1 MDTLVREARMSD
13 ADGVARVE
21 VEAWRDTYPTLL
33 PNDYLVQHLDV
44 GRGAATWRRR
54 LRGRSRNTLVA
65 APVDTPK
72 KISGYATWGRCRL
85 NVPTAGGGE
94 LYELYL
100 MPGHQE
106 RGLGRRLCAA
116 VARRLVDCGL
126 SSMRV
131 EVLEGNP
138 ARFFYEALGA
148 RLAARTRHPFAG
160 EVLPAFI
167 YIWNDLPR
175 LASETTG

>member
-1 MDTLVREARMSD
+1 MGALVREARMSD
-13 ADGVARVE
+13 AEGVARVE

-33 PNDYLVQHLDV
+33 PDDYLIRRLDV
-44 GRGAATWRRR
+44 GRGAAAWRRR
-54 LRGRSRNTLVA
+54 LQGRSRNTLVA
-65 APVDTPK
+65 APEDTPK
-72 KISGYATWGRCRL
+72 QIAGYATWGRCRRGL
-85 NVPTAGGGE
+85 PPAGGE

-100 MPGHQE
+100 MPGHRE
-106 RGLGRRLCAA
+106 RGLGRGLCAA
-116 VARRLVDCGL
+116 VARRLVDSGL
-126 SSMRV
+126 SSMSV

-167 YIWNDLPR
+167 YIWDDLPQ
-175 LASETTG
+175 LADGNAG

>member
-1 MDTLVREARMSD
+1 MDALVREARMSD
-13 ADGVARVE
+13 AEGVARVE

-33 PNDYLVQHLDV
+33 PDDYLVRCLDV
-44 GRGAATWRRR
+44 GRGAAMWRRR
-54 LRGRSRNTLVA
+54 LQGRSRNTLVA
-65 APVDTPK
+65 APKHTPK
-72 KISGYATWGRCRL
+72 QIAGYATWGRCRL
-85 NVPTAGGGE
+85 GIPPAGGE

-116 VARRLVDCGL
+116 VAGRLLATGL
-126 SSMRV
+126 ASMSV

-148 RLAARTRHPFAG
+148 RLAARTRHPFGG
-160 EVLPAFI
+160 EVLPALI
-167 YIWNDLPR
+167 YVWDDLPR
-175 LASETTG
+175 LAGENAG

>member
-1 MDTLVREARMSD
+1 MSD
-13 ADGVARVE
+13 AAGVARVE

-33 PNDYLVQHLDV
+33 PDDYLVRRLDV
-44 GRGAATWRRR
+44 GRSAAIWRRR
-54 LRGRSRNTLVA
+54 LRERSRNILVA
-65 APVDTPK
+65 TPPDTPHQ
-72 KISGYATWGRCRL
+72 ISGYATWGRCRL
-85 NVPTAGGGE
+85 GLASAGGE

-116 VARRLVDCGL
+116 VAGRLLETGL
-126 SSMRV
+126 SSMSV

-160 EVLPAFI
+160 EDLPALI
-167 YIWNDLPR
+167 YIWDDLSR
-175 LASETTG
+175 LAGENAG

>member
-1 MDTLVREARMSD
+1 METLVREARMSD
-13 ADGVARVE
+13 AEGVARVE

-33 PNDYLVQHLDV
+33 PDDYLVKRLDV
-44 GRGAATWRRR
+44 GRGTVLWRRR
-54 LRGRSRNTLVA
+54 LQGRSRNTLVA
-65 APVDTPK
+65 APEDAPK
-72 KISGYATWGRCRL
+72 KIAGYATWGRCRL
-85 NVPTAGGGE
+85 DVPPIGGE

-100 MPGHQE
+100 MPDHQE
-106 RGLGRRLCAA
+106 QGLGRRLCAA
-116 VARRLVDCGL
+116 VARRLLQSGL
-126 SSMRV
+126 SSMSV

-167 YIWNDLPR
+167 YMWDNLPR
-175 LASETTG
+175 LAGEVAE

>member
-1 MDTLVREARMSD
+1 MDALVREARMSD
-13 ADGVARVE
+13 AEGVARVE
-21 VEAWRDTYPTLL
+21 VEAWRDTYATLL
-33 PNDYLVQHLDV
+33 PNDYLVRRLDV
-44 GRGAATWRRR
+44 GRGAAMWRRR
-54 LRGRSRNTLVA
+54 LRGGSRNTLVA
-65 APVDTPK
+65 APEDTPRQ
-72 KISGYATWGRCRL
+72 IAGYATWGRCRL
-85 NVPTAGGGE
+85 GVPPAGGE

-106 RGLGRRLCAA
+106 RSLGRRLCGA
-116 VARRLVDCGL
+116 VARRLVKSGL
-126 SSMRV
+126 SSMSV

-167 YIWNDLPR
+167 YIWDDVAR
-175 LASETTG
+175 LAGETAG